1 MTDTRSLTDEEIR
14 TEWTQRNV
22 TSAELQARADDDDDD
37 ATDTDTT
44 DTTDTSDVTDTTDT
58 SDTTDTDTRDA

>member
-14 TEWTQRNV
+14 TEWTRRNV
-22 TSAELQARADDDDDD
+22 TSADVQARADDDDDDD

-44 DTTDTSDVTDTTDT
+44 DTSDTT
-58 SDTTDTDTRDA
+58 DTTDTDTKDA

>member
-14 TEWTQRNV
+14 TEWTRRNV
-22 TSAELQARADDDDDD
+22 TSAEVQARADDDDDD
-37 ATDTDTT
+37 TTDTDTT
-44 DTTDTSDVTDTTDT
+44 DTSDTTDTTDT